1 MRKVIIPLIALILLI
16 SGCSKE
22 VIYSLDDISN
32 GDKVGDFAIDGKYM
46 SDDKREVSFEL
57 NGEGT
62 IEGELQYGSGLHED
76 RFLIISEKSSYDS
89 ISIDIKFEDE
99 YIFRPTFKVFV
110 IRNEEMIDDELKDYL
125 IAGNKKSVKVKVD
138 QLIHW
143 SRRESEFFNLIS
155 IKEVTIDWR

>member
-62 IEGELQYGSGLHED
+62 IRGELQYGSGLHED

-155 IKEVTIDWR
+155 IKEVTID

>member
-155 IKEVTIDWR
+155 IKEVTID

>member
-1 MRKVIIPLIALILLI
+1 MKRVLILFIVLTLI
-16 SGCSKE
+16 LSGCAKE
-22 VIYSLDDISN
+22 EVYLLDDLNN

-62 IEGELQYGSGLHED
+62 IRGELQYGSGLHED

-110 IRNEEMIDDELKDYL
+110 IRNEEMINDELKDYL

-143 SRRESEFFNLIS
+143 SRWESEFFNLIS
-155 IKEVTIDWR
+155 IKEITID

>member
-1 MRKVIIPLIALILLI
+1 MKKVIIPLIALILLL

-62 IEGELQYGSGLHED
+62 IRGELQYGSGLHED

-89 ISIDIKFEDE
+89 ISIDITFEDE

-110 IRNEEMIDDELKDYL
+110 IRNEEIIDDELKNYL

-155 IKEVTIDWR
+155 IKEITID